1 MPNHTQITDEQRNEL
16 SALVRAGVSQKDIAR
31 VLGKHPSAISR
42 ELKRNREKDG
52 KYHAGKAKRK
62 LRKRRTKANE
72 RFKKITGKL
81 RRHVVSKLKLYWSPE
96 QIAGRLSKELGTAQL
111 CHETIYQFVYEER
124 PDLEKYLRCQKGKY
138 KRRYGTK
145 QREKACEEAKKR
157 RIDKRPAIIEKRI
170 RIGDWEGDTVIGEKA
185 KNGLLTHVDRK
196 SGFLLADKITSW
208 KAEHVRKR
216 TVSRFN
222 EIPKD
227 KRKTCTYDNG
237 VEFSEHEF
245 IERFTQMTIYFAYPY
260 HSWERGTNENTNGLL
275 RQFFPK
281 KFSLKH
287 IAQEDIEKIVKLINN
302 RPRKRLSYCSPSEV
316 FNCDSD

>member
-1 MPNHTQITDEQRNEL
+1 MKHRHSKWKLALKTLPFVAVVLVAKLIVQHYDVEVLSL
-16 SALVRAGVSQKDIAR
+16 SALF
-31 VLGKHPSAISR
+31 
-42 ELKRNREKDG
+42 
-52 KYHAGKAKRK
+52 
-62 LRKRRTKANE
+62 T
-72 RFKKITGKL
+72 
-81 RRHVVSKLKLYWSPE
+81 
-96 QIAGRLSKELGTAQL
+96 
-111 CHETIYQFVYEER
+111 
-124 PDLEKYLRCQKGKY
+124 
-138 KRRYGTK
+138 
-145 QREKACEEAKKR
+145 
-157 RIDKRPAIIEKRI
+157 AIISANIFLIGFLISGTLVDYKESEKRI

-208 KAEHVRKR
+208 KAEHIRER
-216 TVSRFN
+216 TVSRFGG
-222 EIPKD
+222 IPKD

-287 IAQEDIEKIVKLINN
+287 ITQEDIEKIVKLINN
-302 RPRKRLSYCSPSEV
+302 RPRKRLDYLSPSEV